1 MFEIRELARPIIQA
15 PMAGGISTP
24 QLAAAV
30 SDAGGLG
37 FLAAGYREPEAVA
50 AEVAELRGLTERPFG
65 LNIFAAG
72 GEAADPA
79 VVEEYAARIG
89 VEGELGEPRH
99 DDDHFDAKLALAA
112 ELAIPVVSFTF
123 GSPTAAQI
131 EDLHAAGCAV
141 WVTVTTPAEAAL
153 VLGAGVEAPA
163 PEATLDISG
172 DGATMPAEATVA
184 SPGGPGRARD
194 ASTPVG
200 GALSPVAIADALVLQ
215 GFEAGGHRGSFDDLS
230 PQDVGLLTLLRLVAG
245 ITDVP
250 LIASGGL
257 FDGAGIAATLVAG
270 AAAAQLGTAFMLCP
284 EAATSPAHRLAIES
298 DAPTDIT
305 RAFTGRRARGVVNR
319 FMRTHESAAPSA
331 YPEIHH
337 LTSPL
342 RAAAK
347 AANEPDALHLWAGQ
361 SHARS
366 RPIPASN
373 LMDALAAETNAA
385 LASAPNIRVGC
396 PAA

>member
-1 MFEIRELARPIIQA
+1 VFEIRELARPIVQA

-24 QLAAAV
+24 RLAAAV

-37 FLAAGYREPEAVA
+37 FLAAGYRNPEDVA
-50 AEVAELRGLTERPFG
+50 AEVAELRGLTDRPFG

-79 VVEEYAARIG
+79 VVEAYAARIG

-123 GSPTAAQI
+123 GAPTGPQI
-131 EDLHAAGCAV
+131 DALHAAGCAV
-141 WVTVTTPAEAAL
+141 WVTVTTPAEAEASL
-153 VLGAGVEAPA
+153 AAG
-163 PEATLDISG
+163 
-172 DGATMPAEATVA
+172 
-184 SPGGPGRARD
+184 
-194 ASTPVG
+194 
-200 GALSPVAIADALVLQ
+200 ADALVLQ
-215 GFEAGGHRGSFDDLS
+215 GFEAGGHRGSFDDLA
-230 PQDVGLLTLLRLVAG
+230 PQDLGLLTLLRLVAG

-298 DAPTDIT
+298 EAETDVT

-347 AANEPDALHLWAGQ
+347 AANDPDGFHLWAGQ
-361 SHARS
+361 AHARS
-366 RPIPASN
+366 RAIPAAK
-373 LMDALAAETNAA
+373 LMDALAAQTQAA
-385 LASAPNIRVGC
+385 LASAPDIH
-396 PAA
+396 AD

>member
-1 MFEIRELARPIIQA
+1 MFEIRELARPIVQA
-15 PMAGGISTP
+15 PMAGRISTP
-24 QLAAAV
+24 KLAAAV

-50 AEVAELRGLTERPFG
+50 AEVAELRRLTERPFG
-65 LNIFAAG
+65 LNIFATG

-123 GSPTAAQI
+123 GAPTAAQI
-131 EDLHAAGCAV
+131 EELHRAGCAV
-141 WVTVTTPAEAAL
+141 WVTVTTPAEAAAAL
-153 VLGAGVEAPA
+153 AVAA
-163 PEATLDISG
+163 
-172 DGATMPAEATVA
+172 DGTT
-184 SPGGPGRARD
+184 
-194 ASTPVG
+194 TPVG
-200 GALSPVAIADALVLQ
+200 GAPSPTAVPDALVLQ
-215 GFEAGGHRGSFDDLS
+215 GFEAGGHRGSFDDLA
-230 PQDVGLLTLLRLVAG
+230 PEDLGLLTLLRLVAG

-298 DAPTDIT
+298 EAETDIT
-305 RAFTGRRARGVVNR
+305 RAFTGRRARGIVNR
-319 FMRTHESAAPSA
+319 FMRDHEPAAPSA

-342 RAAAK
+342 RRVAR
-347 AANEPDALHLWAGQ
+347 ESGDPDGFHLWAGQ
-361 SHARS
+361 AHARS
-366 RPIPASN
+366 RALPASD
-373 LMDALAAETNAA
+373 LVDVFAAETQAA
-385 LASAPNIRVGC
+385 LASAARFRV
-396 PAA
+396 A